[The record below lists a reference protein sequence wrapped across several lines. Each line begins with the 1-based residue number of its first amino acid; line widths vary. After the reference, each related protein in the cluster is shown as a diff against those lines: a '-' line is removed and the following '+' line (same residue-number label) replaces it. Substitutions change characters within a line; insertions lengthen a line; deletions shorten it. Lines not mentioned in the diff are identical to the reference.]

1 MTHLHNEFWEIMSIA
16 DPVIVTD
23 KRSIISRSKRLIKIQ
38 ISNERISQVEAILRN
53 VTETGAGIQL
63 PTELEQGEKV
73 WITIKPLEPI
83 SGTVAWS
90 KQHLAG
96 LEFDELIDLSL
107 LKLKNF
113 PQFEGEGI
121 FKSANGYHVFDRFKP
136 VYDIKRPALKPRK

>member
-16 DPVIVTD
+16 DPVIEID
-23 KRSIISRSKRLIKIQ
+23 KRSKISRSKRLFKIQ
-38 ISNERISQVEAILRN
+38 ISNERISQVDAILRN
-53 VTETGAGIQL
+53 VTETGAGIQMQ
-63 PTELEQGEKV
+63 TELERGERV

-107 LKLKNF
+107 LNF
-113 PQFEGEGI
+113 RNVPQSEGEGL